1 MVVGLKP
8 ETKLSYYYYDNDFIL
23 KTDHILKFFW
33 SFLVKISALKICKV
47 LRQCF
52 FLINVIHFFLFFLS
66 IFDRNY
72 EFMVNSVRVV
82 ESLLLWFFNK
92 NCNLAY
98 LYCTAVLKIWFLL
111 FLCYKPL
118 SLRKEI
124 DTSRFG
130 KL

>member
-33 SFLVKISALKICKV
+33 SCLVKISVLKICKV

-52 FLINVIHFFLFFLS
+52 FLINVIHFFVFLS

-82 ESLLLWFFNK
+82 ELLLLWFFNR